1 MKRTIIAGIAGAVV
15 AAGLGFAAPTQAE
28 PEYCSYF
35 GQGDGQYDRTA
46 CGVPDLATSVE
57 NARTNLRNN
66 LNTLNPQN
74 AMDQL
79 RKNLSLGGAD
89 SSGAD
94 SSGADSGGA
103 DSP

>member
-15 AAGLGFAAPTQAE
+15 AAGLGFAAPTQAAPE
-28 PEYCSYF
+28 PCAYF
-35 GQGDGQYDRTA
+35 SQGDSQYDRTP
-46 CGVPDLATSVE
+46 CGVPDLATSIE

-66 LNTLNPQN
+66 LNTLNPKN

-79 RKNLSLGGAD
+79 RKNLSLGGT
-89 SSGAD
+89 
-94 SSGADSGGA
+94 DSGGA

>member
-15 AAGLGFAAPTQAE
+15 AAGLGFAAPTQAA
-28 PEYCSYF
+28 PCSYF
-35 GQGDGQYDRTA
+35 GTDGSQYDRTF
-46 CGVPDLATSVE
+46 CGVPDLATTIE

-79 RKNLSLGGAD
+79 RKNLSSVG
-89 SSGAD
+89 
-94 SSGADSGGA
+94 GADSGGA
-103 DSP
+103 ASP

>member
-1 MKRTIIAGIAGAVV
+1 MKRTIIAGIAGTVV
-15 AAGLGFAAPTQAE
+15 AAGLGFAAPAQAE

-35 GQGDGQYDRTA
+35 GQGDGQYDRTP

-66 LNTLNPQN
+66 LNTLNPKN

-79 RKNLSLGGAD
+79 RKNLSLGA
-89 SSGAD
+89 
-94 SSGADSGGA
+94 ADSGGP

>member
-1 MKRTIIAGIAGAVV
+1 MKRTIIAGAVV
-15 AAGLGFAAPTQAE
+15 AAGLGFAAPTQAA
-28 PEYCSYF
+28 PCSYF
-35 GQGDGQYDRTA
+35 SNDDSQYDRTF
-46 CGVPDLATSVE
+46 CGVPDLATTIE

-89 SSGAD
+89 SG
-94 SSGADSGGA
+94 GADSGA
-103 DSP
+103 AASP

>member
-15 AAGLGFAAPTQAE
+15 AAGLGFAAPTQAA
-28 PEYCSYF
+28 PCSYF
-35 GQGDGQYDRTA
+35 SNDDSQYDRTF
-46 CGVPDLATSVE
+46 CGVPDLATTIE

-79 RKNLSLGGAD
+79 RKNLSLGGT
-89 SSGAD
+89 
-94 SSGADSGGA
+94 DSGGA

>member
-1 MKRTIIAGIAGAVV
+1 MKRTINAGIAGAVV
-15 AAGLGFAAPTQAE
+15 AAGLGFAAPTQAA
-28 PEYCSYF
+28 PAPCSDF
-35 GQGDGQYDRTA
+35 SNDDSQYDRTF
-46 CGVPDLATSVE
+46 CGVPDLATTIE

-89 SSGAD
+89 SG
-94 SSGADSGGA
+94 GADSGA
-103 DSP
+103 AASP

>member
-1 MKRTIIAGIAGAVV
+1 MTRTIIAGIAGTVV
-15 AAGLGFAAPTQAE
+15 AAGLGFAAPAQAT
-28 PEYCSYF
+28 CSYF
-35 GQGDGQYDRTA
+35 GQDDSQYDRTP

-66 LNTLNPQN
+66 MNALKPKN

-79 RKNLSLGGAD
+79 QKNLGLG
-89 SSGAD
+89 
-94 SSGADSGGA
+94 GADSGGA